1 MEIDPR
7 LRESHHHQHNHSQH
21 RNIAAQSPGS
31 GPSGSGG
38 NATGAETG
46 KGRGSEEG
54 EYSYPYP
61 DPPAYNS
68 YYGHHHHPPAYTTT
82 TATANTTASSEP
94 NSTFENPDD
103 NDNETDPR
111 RPRACEACRTL
122 KVRCET
128 DAGGGSCKRCA
139 KTGRQCV
146 VTAPTRKRA
155 RKTDSRVAELER
167 KIDALTD
174 RLVARGSAE
183 QGVSVG
189 GGGQGLGQGF
199 GRGQGLGMG
208 VGQIGQGLGAGLES
222 GQGQG
227 QTQLQ
232 GQGMNAAG
240 ARRWLEARQPGSPA
254 GTKRKYSEVKEEDL
268 RPRLPSQ
275 PSSPQQWPKPA
286 DIIDK
291 GIVSLEAASETFDH
305 YQTEMVQHLP
315 IVVFPRGTRMHEVRQ
330 IKPILFHA
338 IISVSIGPI
347 QPDLQISL
355 IDDLY
360 RILAERIV
368 IKGEKS
374 LELVQALIVA
384 CTWYVTPDHYEE
396 LKFYQ
401 LTHMAVTL
409 AMDIGMFR
417 RTKTAKKP
425 FNLVKDLMEKK
436 TFSLDL
442 DSAET
447 RRTWLG
453 CYYISVQ
460 YDHLFFFKTI
470 LPNWLGHL
478 LPYDEFL
485 LFAGIHTW
493 TNVSR
498 FSRQPLTPYP
508 PTRRCCS
515 G

>member
-7 LRESHHHQHNHSQH
+7 LRESHHHQHCQH
-21 RNIAAQSPGS
+21 RQQRNIAAQSPGS
-31 GPSGSGG
+31 EPSGSGG
-38 NATGAETG
+38 NATETG
-46 KGRGSEEG
+46 NGNVEGRGSEDG
-54 EYSYPYP
+54 GYSYPYP
-61 DPPAYNS
+61 DPPSYSS
-68 YYGHHHHPPAYTTT
+68 YYAPHSHPPAYTTNATATTT
-82 TATANTTASSEP
+82 TAPEP
-94 NSTFENPDD
+94 NDENENDDPDL
-103 NDNETDPR
+103 R
-111 RPRACEACRTL
+111 RPRACEACRAL
-122 KVRCET
+122 KVRCEPNT
-128 DAGGGSCKRCA
+128 NHPHAAGGGGGGPCKRCT

-174 RLVARGSAE
+174 RLVARGSA
-183 QGVSVG
+183 
-189 GGGQGLGQGF
+189 GQGLGQGS
-199 GRGQGLGMG
+199 GHGQGLGT
-208 VGQIGQGLGAGLES
+208 GLES
-222 GQGQG
+222 GH
-227 QTQLQ
+227 

-240 ARRWLEARQPGSPA
+240 ARRWLGPRQPGCPA
-254 GTKRKYSEVKEEDL
+254 GTKRKYSEVKEEDF
-268 RPRLPSQ
+268 RPRLSSQ

-291 GIVSLEAASETFDH
+291 GIVSLETASETFDH

-315 IVVFPRGTRMHEVRQ
+315 IVVFPPDTRMYEVRRT
-330 IKPILFHA
+330 KPILFHA

-347 QPDLQISL
+347 QPDLQLSL

-360 RILAERIV
+360 RILAERVV

-401 LTHMAVTL
+401 LTHMAITL

-425 FNLVKDLMEKK
+425 FNLMKDLMGKK
-436 TFSLDL
+436 AFSLDL

-460 YDHLFFFKTI
+460 YVIFLFFFFFFF
-470 LPNWLGHL
+470 
-478 LPYDEFL
+478 Y
-485 LFAGIHTW
+485 
-493 TNVSR
+493 VS
-498 FSRQPLTPYP
+498 F
-508 PTRRCCS
+508 
-515 G
+515 